1 MKSAAKG
8 YCTGKDT
15 EGFCT
20 IFLPPASGYKN
31 LMLLFLYH
39 FFNQINILMSPI
51 AKSIFTGVAAIFFI
65 TGSARAQTD
74 SINIVSTA
82 VPFLR
87 ISPDARAGGMGDLAI
102 ATSPDANAP
111 FWNLAKV
118 PFAKKRSAVAVNY
131 TPWLKDLGL
140 NDVYLASLAA
150 YYKLDDQ
157 QAVSTSLRYFSLGNI
172 QLTDYSGN
180 VLNTVKPS
188 EFSIDAG
195 YSRILNEKMSIGV
208 ALRYINSRLVVGD
221 VGTGVVYKAG
231 NAVAGDVSL
240 FYHGVNADGQGL
252 NWGVVLSNLGS
263 KIGYTNDS
271 RNKDY
276 IPANLGLGVSY
287 ATAINES
294 NKITFGLDIN
304 KLLVPSA
311 PSSTGNYSA
320 DSAKLAQFRSASV
333 VSSWMKS
340 FSDGTN
346 QLNSLQASLGAEYSY
361 NEQFFVRAGYFYE
374 NKNRGNRKFF
384 SLGAGFNLDNININF
399 SYLVPSGSGVT
410 RNPLSNTLRFGI
422 VFNLAGE

>member
-1 MKSAAKG
+1 
-8 YCTGKDT
+8 
-15 EGFCT
+15 
-20 IFLPPASGYKN
+20 
-31 LMLLFLYH
+31 
-39 FFNQINILMSPI
+39 MSPI
-51 AKSIFTGVAAIFFI
+51 AKKVMTGFAALVFFAG
-65 TGSARAQTD
+65 TVQAQD

-111 FWNLAKV
+111 FYNLAKV
-118 PFAKKRSAVAVNY
+118 PFAKKNAAIALNY

-140 NDVYLASLAA
+140 TDVYLASLAA
-150 YYKLDDQ
+150 YYKLSDQ
-157 QAVSTSLRYFSLGNI
+157 DAISTSLRFFSLGNI

-180 VLNTVKPS
+180 ILNTVKPS

-195 YSRILNEKMSIGV
+195 YSRVINSKLSIGV

-231 NAVAGDVSL
+231 TSVAGDVSL
-240 FYHGVNADGQGL
+240 YYNGLDDQGSGL
-252 NWGVVLSNLGS
+252 AWGAVLSNLGA

-276 IPANLGLGVSY
+276 IPANLGIG
-287 ATAINES
+287 ATYTSAINES
-294 NKITFGLDIN
+294 NKITFGLDVN
-304 KLLVPSA
+304 KLLVPTA
-311 PSSTGNYSA
+311 PSATGTYSV
-320 DSAKLAQFRSASV
+320 DSARLAEYRSTSLI
-333 VSSWMKS
+333 SSWFKS

-346 QLNSLQASLGAEYSY
+346 QLNSLTASLGAEYAY

-384 SLGAGFNLDNININF
+384 SVGAGFNMDQLNINF

-422 VFNLAGE
+422 VFNLGGASESGGVGSK

>member
-1 MKSAAKG
+1 
-8 YCTGKDT
+8 
-15 EGFCT
+15 
-20 IFLPPASGYKN
+20 
-31 LMLLFLYH
+31 
-39 FFNQINILMSPI
+39 MSPI
-51 AKSIFTGVAAIFFI
+51 AKKLISGAAALFCLSV
-65 TGSARAQTD
+65 TAQAQAD

-118 PFAKKRSAVAVNY
+118 PRAVKPSAIAVNY

-140 NDVYLASLAA
+140 TDVYLASLAA
-150 YYKLDDQ
+150 YHKLDEQ
-157 QAVSTSLRYFSLGNI
+157 QAISTSLRYFSLGNI

-195 YSRILNEKMSIGV
+195 YSRVLNEKLSIGV
-208 ALRYINSRLVVGD
+208 ALRFINSRLVTGD

-240 FYHGVNADGQGL
+240 FYHGVGEDGAGL

-263 KIGYTNDS
+263 KVGYTNDS
-271 RNKDY
+271 RNKDF

-287 ATAINES
+287 TTVMNEN
-294 NKITFGLDIN
+294 NKISFGLDIN

-311 PSSTGNYSA
+311 PSATGNYSV
-320 DSAKLAQFRSASV
+320 DSAKLAEYRSTSV

-340 FSDGTN
+340 FGDGSN
-346 QLNSLQASLGAEYSY
+346 QLNSLQASLGAEYAY
-361 NEQFFVRAGYFYE
+361 NNQFFFRAGYFYE

-384 SLGAGFNLDNININF
+384 SLGAGFSIDQLQVNF

-422 VFNLAGE
+422 IFNLNKNE

>member
-1 MKSAAKG
+1 MSQ
-8 YCTGKDT
+8 
-15 EGFCT
+15 
-20 IFLPPASGYKN
+20 IVKN
-31 LMLLFLYH
+31 
-39 FFNQINILMSPI
+39 
-51 AKSIFTGVAAIFFI
+51 IFTIVAAII
-65 TGSARAQTD
+65 LLVSSSQAQTE
-74 SINIVSTA
+74 SINIISTA

-87 ISPDARAGGMGDLAI
+87 ISPDARAGGMGDLGL

-118 PFAKKRSAVAVNY
+118 PFAKKKSAVTVNY

-140 NDVYLASLAA
+140 NDVFLASLAA

-157 QAVSTSLRYFSLGNI
+157 AAISTSLRYFSLGNI

-180 VLNTVKPS
+180 ILNTVKPS
-188 EFSIDAG
+188 EFSIDLG

-240 FYHGVNADGQGL
+240 FYHGVNAEGVGL

-276 IPANLGLGVSY
+276 LPANIGLGVSY
-287 ATAINES
+287 STAINES

-304 KLLVPSA
+304 KLLVPSV
-311 PSSTGNYSA
+311 PSATGNFST
-320 DSAKLAQFRSASV
+320 DSAKLAEYRSTSV

-340 FSDGTN
+340 FGDGSN
-346 QLNSLQASLGAEYSY
+346 QLNSLQASIGAEYSY
-361 NEQFFVRAGYFYE
+361 NEQFLFRAGYFYE
-374 NKNRGNRKFF
+374 NKNQGNRKFF
-384 SLGAGFNLDNININF
+384 SLGAGFNLDNLSINF
-399 SYLVPSGSGVT
+399 SYLVPSGSGIT
-410 RNPLSNTLRFGI
+410 RNPLSNTLRFGLI
-422 VFNLAGE
+422 FNLAE

>member
-1 MKSAAKG
+1 MSSILKKILIAA
-8 YCTGKDT
+8 TGT
-15 EGFCT
+15 VCF
-20 IFLPPASGYKN
+20 SGN
-31 LMLLFLYH
+31 LL
-39 FFNQINILMSPI
+39 
-51 AKSIFTGVAAIFFI
+51 
-65 TGSARAQTD
+65 AQTD
-74 SINIVSTA
+74 AINIVSTA
-82 VPFLR
+82 VPFLH

-102 ATSPDANAP
+102 ATTPDANAP

-118 PFAKKRSAVAVNY
+118 PRAKKNTAIALNY

-140 NDVYLASLAA
+140 TDVYLASMAF
-150 YYKLDDQ
+150 YHKLDDQ
-157 QAVSTSLRYFSLGNI
+157 QAISSSLRYFSLGNI

-180 VLNTVKPS
+180 ILNNVKPS

-195 YSRILNEKMSIGV
+195 YSRILNEKLSIGV

-231 NAVAGDVSL
+231 NAVAGDISL
-240 FYHGVNADGQGL
+240 YYNGL
-252 NWGVVLSNLGS
+252 NEEGEGLSWGAVLSNLGG

-287 ATAINES
+287 TKAINES

-304 KLLVPSA
+304 KLLVPAA
-311 PSSTGNYSA
+311 PTASGDPTI
-320 DSAKLAQFRSASV
+320 DSARLADYRSSSV
-333 VSSWMKS
+333 VSSWFKS

-346 QLNSLQASLGAEYSY
+346 QLNSLQASLGAEYAY
-361 NEQFFVRAGYFYE
+361 NDQFFVRAGYFYE

-384 SLGAGFNLDNININF
+384 SVGAGFNLDNININF

-410 RNPLSNTLRFGI
+410 RNPLSNTLRFGV
-422 VFNLAGE
+422 VFNLGSDE

>member
-1 MKSAAKG
+1 MNFKVKKICSAVAV
-8 YCTGKDT
+8 
-15 EGFCT
+15 
-20 IFLPPASGYKN
+20 
-31 LMLLFLYH
+31 LLVTTV
-39 FFNQINILMSPI
+39 Q
-51 AKSIFTGVAAIFFI
+51 
-65 TGSARAQTD
+65 AQTD
-74 SINIVSTA
+74 SINIVSTS

-118 PFAKKRSAVAVNY
+118 PFAKKRTAIAVNY

-140 NDVYLASLAA
+140 TDVFLASMAM
-150 YYKLDDQ
+150 YHKLDDQ
-157 QAVSTSLRYFSLGNI
+157 QAVSGSLRYFSLGNI

-180 VLNTVKPS
+180 ILNTVKPS

-195 YSRILNEKMSIGV
+195 YSRVLNEKLSIGV

-240 FYHGVNADGQGL
+240 YYNGISTEGAGL
-252 NWGVVLSNLGS
+252 RWGVTLSNLGS

-287 ATAINES
+287 ARVINES
-294 NKITFGLDIN
+294 NKVTFGLDIN

-311 PSSTGNYSA
+311 PTATGNYII
-320 DSAKLAQFRSASV
+320 DSAKLADYRATSV

-340 FSDGTN
+340 FGDGTN
-346 QLNSLQASLGAEYSY
+346 QLKSLQASLGAEYAY
-361 NEQFFVRAGYFYE
+361 NDQFFFRAGYFYE

-384 SLGAGFNLDNININF
+384 SIGAGFTLDQMSINF

-422 VFNLAGE
+422 VFNLGAAEE

>member
-1 MKSAAKG
+1 M
-8 YCTGKDT
+8 
-15 EGFCT
+15 
-20 IFLPPASGYKN
+20 
-31 LMLLFLYH
+31 MLKKLTSVLTA
-39 FFNQINILMSPI
+39 LTL
-51 AKSIFTGVAAIFFI
+51 AGTLA
-65 TGSARAQTD
+65 AQTD
-74 SINIVSTA
+74 SVNIVSTA

-87 ISPDARAGGMGDLAI
+87 ISPDARAGGMGDLAL

-118 PFAKKRSAVAVNY
+118 PFAKKRTAIAVNY

-140 NDVYLASLAA
+140 NDVYLASLAF
-150 YYKLDDQ
+150 YHKLDDQ
-157 QAVSTSLRYFSLGNI
+157 SAISSSLRYFSLGNI
-172 QLTDYSGN
+172 QLTDYAGN
-180 VLNTVKPS
+180 ILNTVKPS
-188 EFSIDAG
+188 EFCIDGG
-195 YSRILNEKMSIGV
+195 YSRVLNEKLSIGV

-240 FYHGVNADGQGL
+240 YYHGVGEDGEGL
-252 NWGVVLSNLGS
+252 NWGVVVSNLGS

-276 IPANLGLGVSY
+276 IPANLGIGVNY
-287 ATAINES
+287 TKVINES
-294 NKITFGLDIN
+294 NKISFGLDIN

-311 PSSTGNYSA
+311 PVATGDYTT
-320 DSAKLAQFRSASV
+320 DSARLSDYRNTGV
-333 VSSWMKS
+333 ISSYFKS
-340 FSDGTN
+340 FSDGSN

-361 NEQFFVRAGYFYE
+361 DDKFFVRGGYFYE

-384 SLGAGFNLDNININF
+384 SLGAGFNMDNLSINF

-422 VFNLAGE
+422 VFNLGSEE

>member
-1 MKSAAKG
+1 MPFGAPTAFPRFLV
-8 YCTGKDT
+8 T
-15 EGFCT
+15 EIKT
-20 IFLPPASGYKN
+20 S
-31 LMLLFLYH
+31 LM
-39 FFNQINILMSPI
+39 NPI
-51 AKSIFTGVAAIFFI
+51 AKKISSTIYASLFSVLILH
-65 TGSARAQTD
+65 AQTD
-74 SINIVSTA
+74 SLNIVSTA

-118 PFAKKRSAVAVNY
+118 PFAKKRSAIAVNY

-140 NDVYLASLAA
+140 TDVYLASLAA
-150 YYKLDDQ
+150 YHKLDDQ
-157 QAVSTSLRYFSLGNI
+157 QAISTALRFFSLGNI

-180 VLNTVKPS
+180 ILNTVKPS
-188 EFSIDAG
+188 EFCIDAG
-195 YSRILNEKMSIGV
+195 YSRVLNEKMSIGV

-231 NAVAGDVSL
+231 NAVAGDISL
-240 FYHGVNADGQGL
+240 FYHGQGEDGQGL

-271 RNKDY
+271 RNKDF

-287 ATAINES
+287 TTAMNES
-294 NKITFGLDIN
+294 NKVTFGLDIN

-311 PSSTGNYSA
+311 PVSTGNYSV
-320 DSAKLAQFRSASV
+320 DSAKLADYRSSSV
-333 VSSWMKS
+333 VSSWFKS

-346 QLNSLQASLGAEYSY
+346 QLTSLQASLGAEYNY
-361 NEQFFVRAGYFYE
+361 NDQFFVRAGYFYE

-384 SLGAGFNLDNININF
+384 SVGAGFAIDQIQVNF

-422 VFNLAGE
+422 VFNLNGNE

>member
-1 MKSAAKG
+1 M
-8 YCTGKDT
+8 T
-15 EGFCT
+15 
-20 IFLPPASGYKN
+20 
-31 LMLLFLYH
+31 
-39 FFNQINILMSPI
+39 PI
-51 AKSIFTGVAAIFFI
+51 AKKMFTGFAALLCLA
-65 TGSARAQTD
+65 GSIQAQTD

-118 PFAKKRSAVAVNY
+118 PFAKKRSAIALNY

-140 NDVYLASLAA
+140 TDVYLASLAG

-157 QAVSTSLRYFSLGNI
+157 SAVSTSLRYFSLGNI

-180 VLNTVKPS
+180 ILNTVKPS

-195 YSRILNEKMSIGV
+195 YSRLLNDKLSIGV

-231 NAVAGDVSL
+231 NSVAGDVSL
-240 FYHGVNADGQGL
+240 FYHGIDEAGTGL
-252 NWGVVLSNLGS
+252 NWGIVLSNLGS

-271 RNKDY
+271 KNKDF
-276 IPANLGLGVSY
+276 IPANLGLG
-287 ATAINES
+287 ATYTSAINES

-304 KLLVPSA
+304 KLLVPTA
-311 PSSTGNYSA
+311 PTATGTYSV
-320 DSAKLAQFRSASV
+320 DSARLEEYRSTSLM
-333 VSSWMKS
+333 SSWFKS

-346 QLNSLQASLGAEYSY
+346 QLNSLQASLGAEYAY
-361 NEQFFVRAGYFYE
+361 NDQFFVRAGYFYE

-384 SLGAGFNLDNININF
+384 SVGAGFNIDQMNFNF

-422 VFNLAGE
+422 VFNINAADGQ

>member
-1 MKSAAKG
+1 MRLPVFLLFCFGAAAV
-8 YCTGKDT
+8 
-15 EGFCT
+15 
-20 IFLPPASGYKN
+20 IPAS
-31 LMLLFLYH
+31 
-39 FFNQINILMSPI
+39 
-51 AKSIFTGVAAIFFI
+51 
-65 TGSARAQTD
+65 AQTD

-118 PFAKKRSAVAVNY
+118 PFAKKQTAIAVNY

-140 NDVYLASLAA
+140 TDVYLASLAA
-150 YYKLDDQ
+150 YHKLDDQ
-157 QAVSTSLRYFSLGNI
+157 QAISTSMRFFSLGNI

-180 VLNTVKPS
+180 ILNTVKPS
-188 EFSIDAG
+188 EFCIDAG
-195 YSRILNEKMSIGV
+195 YSRVLNEKMSIGV
-208 ALRYINSRLVVGD
+208 ALRYINSRLVTGD

-231 NAVAGDVSL
+231 NAVAGDISL
-240 FYHGVNADGQGL
+240 YYNGKADDGSGL
-252 NWGVVLSNLGS
+252 SWGVVLSNLGS
-263 KIGYTNDS
+263 KVGYTNDS

-276 IPANLGLGVSY
+276 IPANLGLG
-287 ATAINES
+287 ATYTSAINES

-304 KLLVPSA
+304 KLLVPSSPTA
-311 PSSTGNYSA
+311 TGNYSV
-320 DSAKLAQFRSASV
+320 DSAKLAEYRSTSV
-333 VSSWMKS
+333 VSSWFKS

-346 QLNSLQASLGAEYSY
+346 QLNSLQASLGAEYAY
-361 NEQFFVRAGYFYE
+361 NDQFFVRAGYFYE

-384 SLGAGFNLDNININF
+384 SVGAGFSLDQLQINF

-422 VFNLAGE
+422 VFNLDPKE